1 MDKKFGR
8 LRPVPKSGLSAEL
21 LGALVTRVRAEL
33 EPRHAV
39 LRGALDA
46 RRNVMQASRQP
57 QPPLMWRRPLA
68 SLRHKL
74 VVLSFAQQ
82 LLPPRVM
89 DLEQDIR

>member
-1 MDKKFGR
+1 
-8 LRPVPKSGLSAEL
+8 
-21 LGALVTRVRAEL
+21 
-33 EPRHAV
+33 
-39 LRGALDA
+39 
-46 RRNVMQASRQP
+46 MQASRQP

-89 DLEQDIR
+89 DLEQAIR